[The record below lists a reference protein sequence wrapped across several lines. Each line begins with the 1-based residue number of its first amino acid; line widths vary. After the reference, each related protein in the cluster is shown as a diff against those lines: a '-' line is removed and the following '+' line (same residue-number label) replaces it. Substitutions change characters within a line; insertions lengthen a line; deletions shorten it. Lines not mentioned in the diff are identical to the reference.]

1 MASPNATFTEMVT
14 TTLRNHP
21 SMLSDVVSKH
31 NALWRR
37 MNMKG
42 NIKRLDGGYQIVEPL
57 DFSENSTY
65 QRYSGLDTL
74 NVGQSDVLTAA
85 QYEWVQ
91 AAINVV
97 SSGRELRMNSGREQI
112 INLAEARVKNA
123 MRTAA
128 NYMSIDLYSDGAL
141 PNQMGGLQLLIQS
154 NGQGT
159 VGGINSA
166 NYDQWRN
173 QFKEAAG
180 TGTISKST
188 IKGEMENV
196 YLNCTRGADHPDL
209 IVASNDFFSFY
220 WEALSDL
227 QRYTNSESE
236 ATAGFRSLRFN
247 DADVIH
253 DINSN
258 FGSTAERMYFLNTDY
273 LGLRV
278 HRDANWT
285 VMDEKVSVNQ
295 DGVVIPV
302 LWMGQLVTSNRKLQ
316 GILLDAS

>member
-21 SMLSDVVSKH
+21 RMLSDVVSKH

-37 MNMKG
+37 MNLKG
-42 NIKRLDGGYQIVEPL
+42 NIKKLDGGYQIVEPL

-97 SSGRELRMNSGREQI
+97 SSGRELRMNSGKEQL

-128 NYMSIDLYSDGAL
+128 NYMSIDLYSDGSL
-141 PNQMGGLQLLIQS
+141 SNQMGGLQLLIQS

-166 NYDQWRN
+166 TYTEWRN
-173 QFKEAAG
+173 QFTEATG
-180 TGTISKST
+180 TNTISKST
-188 IKGEMENV
+188 IKGEMEKV
-196 YLNCTRGADHPDL
+196 YLNCTRGTDHPDL
-209 IVASNDFFSFY
+209 IVSSNDFFTFY

-227 QRYTNSESE
+227 QRYTNESSQ

-253 DINSN
+253 DVNTN
-258 FGSTAERMYFLNTDY
+258 FGATAERMYFLNTDY

-278 HRDANWT
+278 HRDADWS

-316 GILLDAS
+316 GILLDAA